1 MRASSARARCDAIL
15 GCELLG
21 DHALGYIM
29 RAFLPAILAC
39 LALASAL
46 SGWLIAAA
54 ASGGSSDKDSA
65 PASAPLTAAQKPAA
79 AASPIDN
86 DAPAKHAR
94 RTACL
99 KDAKARKLV
108 GARRTAFVK
117 DCMGAS

>member
-1 MRASSARARCDAIL
+1 MAF
-15 GCELLG
+15 
-21 DHALGYIM
+21 GYIM

-39 LALASAL
+39 LALASVL

-54 ASGGSSDKDSA
+54 AGGNTDKTPA

-86 DAPAKHAR
+86 DAPARHAR

-99 KDAKARKLV
+99 KDAKAKKLV
-108 GARRTAFVK
+108 GARRTAYVK
-117 DCMGAS
+117 DCMGTP